1 MKNVTRRG
9 FLAGSALTA
18 GLVGLAGCSAGGS
31 GDAGATKKGNGYK
44 ETDSGNGYTIVDNG
58 DGKQLSYSPDSGLKL
73 IEKDGYA
80 FKDFEGTG
88 ELVPYEDWRLSA
100 EERAEDL
107 AGRLSVEQIAG
118 LMCFSA
124 HQSKVEDDCS
134 VTDEQ
139 KEFLDGNVRA
149 VLNAASGYPA
159 FKQATWANNMQ
170 AYVEGSKNKLP
181 INFSSDPR
189 CGKNCANWPGN
200 LALSASFDP
209 EVAKEAG
216 AGIAHD
222 MRAMG
227 ITTFL
232 GPQIDVAGDPR
243 WTRFSGTFG
252 EDPALNRDM
261 TKAFCDGLQ
270 STVDENGEDQ
280 GWGTGSLVAMIKHW
294 PAEGAGEGGREG
306 HKDGGKFA
314 VYPGDNFEAC
324 MIPFVD
330 GGFKLDGK
338 TKSAGAIMTS
348 YTIAWSEDGEYG
360 ELVGSGFSKY
370 KVQELLRE
378 KFGFQGAACT
388 DWAVLNDTPANG
400 MGMATNWGLEDGS
413 IWNPAKRASKAV
425 SVGVDQMG
433 GCNDPTRLVSAYD
446 DMKAE
451 LGEDKANENFK
462 ASAKRLLLGY
472 FNTGVFED
480 PYVDPDKARTEV
492 DKGVDATIEAA
503 LEAQTKGIVMLKN
516 HGNVIKKATGSDK
529 PKVYV
534 PMRFTDSYTSA
545 GFQGGTS
552 VTSATCELPL
562 SSKTLEKYFDVV
574 TDTLADTLTG
584 PADAKTGEATP
595 AREDL
600 TRLTA
605 ADIAD
610 VDYVLVCAKAPSN
623 ADPRS
628 AKDADGNFIPLSLQY
643 RPYTAD
649 ADVIRKQ
656 SLAGDPADGSKWAE
670 HETAKGVAI
679 ENRSY
684 YGRTSDITNESQLDQ
699 ILDAAALAKEAG
711 KPCIVI
717 LDITQPMCVHEF
729 EPEVDAILVSM
740 SSCTEAACRIVAGQA
755 EPTGLLPMQM
765 PKDMIAVETQL
776 EDVPRDMDCYVD
788 ADGNTYDFTFGMN
801 WSGAIDDERVK
812 QYKVAP
818 LTKLA

>member
-1 MKNVTRRG
+1 MTGKSMNVTRRG
-9 FLAGSALTA
+9 FVATGALSA
-18 GLVGLAGCSAGGS
+18 GLLTLAGCNNSKQEETTTKGS
-31 GDAGATKKGNGYK
+31 GYT
-44 ETDSGNGYTIVDNG
+44 ESDSGNGYMVVDNG
-58 DGKQLSYSPDSGLKL
+58 DGKQLSYSKDSGLKL
-73 IEKDGYA
+73 IEVDGYA

-88 ELVPYEDWRLSA
+88 ELVPYEDWRLTA

-107 AGRLSVEQIAG
+107 ASRVTIEQIAG

-124 HQSKVEDDCS
+124 HQSSIEDDCA
-134 VTDEQ
+134 VTDTQ
-139 KEFLDGNVRA
+139 KEFLEGGVRA

-170 AYVEGSKNKLP
+170 AYAEASGNKIP

-189 CGKNCANWPGN
+189 CGKNCVNWPGN
-200 LALSASFDP
+200 LAISASFDP
-209 EVAKEAG
+209 EVAKETG

-227 ITTFL
+227 VAMFL
-232 GPQIDVAGDPR
+232 GPQIDVATDPR

-261 TKAFCDGLQ
+261 TKAFCDGMQ
-270 STVDENGEDQ
+270 STVDADGNDQ

-294 PAEGAGEGGREG
+294 PAEAPGEGGREG

-314 VYPGDNFEAC
+314 VYPGDNFEAL

-338 TKSAGAIMTS
+338 TECAGAIMTS

-370 KVQELLRE
+370 KVQELLRD
-378 KFGFQGAACT
+378 KFGFQGSACT
-388 DWAVLNDTPANG
+388 DWSVLNDGGTD
-400 MGMATNWGLEDGS
+400 WGLEDANV
-413 IWNPAKRASKAV
+413 WTPAKRASKSV

-433 GCNDPTRLVSAYD
+433 GCNDPTLLVSAYE
-446 DMKAE
+446 DMKAD
-451 LGEDKANENFK
+451 LGEEKAEENFR

-472 FNTGVFED
+472 FNTGLFED
-480 PYVDPDKARTEV
+480 PYVDPSVAKSTV
-492 DKGVDATIEAA
+492 DKIDDETAEKA
-503 LEAQTKGIVMLKN
+503 LVAQTKGIVMLKN
-516 HGNVIKKATGSDK
+516 HGGVIKKAAGSDK

-534 PMRFTDSYTSA
+534 PMRYTAAYESA
-545 GFQGGTS
+545 SFKGGWST
-552 VTSATCELPL
+552 TSATCELPL
-562 SSKTLEKYFDVV
+562 SKITLERYFDVV
-574 TDTLADTLTG
+574 TDTLAETLTG
-584 PADAKTGEATP
+584 PADEKTGNATP
-595 AREDL
+595 AEADL

-610 VDYVLVCAKAPSN
+610 VDYVLVCAKAPNN
-623 ADPRS
+623 ADPRAS
-628 AKDADGNFIPLSLQY
+628 QDKDGNYVPLSLQY

-649 ADVIRKQ
+649 ADVVRKV

-684 YGRTSDITNESQLDQ
+684 YGKTSQVTNEGQLDQ
-699 ILDAAALAKEAG
+699 ILSAAALAKEAG

-717 LDITQPMCVHEF
+717 LDITQPMCVGEF
-729 EPEVDAILVSM
+729 EDQVDAIVVSM
-740 SSCTEAACRIVAGQA
+740 SSCTEAACRIVAGQT
-755 EPTGLLPMQM
+755 EPSGLLPMQM
-765 PKDMIAVETQL
+765 PKDMVAVETQL
-776 EDVPRDMDCYVD
+776 EDLPRDMDCYTDV
-788 ADGNTYDFTFGMN
+788 DGNTYDFTFGLD
-801 WSGAIDDERVK
+801 WSGVISDDRVK
-812 QYKVAP
+812 QYSVAP